1 MKMARTVG
9 MESLEQKI
17 EKAQGRV
24 SRTKAVYDSAVDDL
38 QKLLDKRTALQT
50 EELVKSITNSS
61 KSYEEIMQF
70 ITENNEDNA

>member
-1 MKMARTVG
+1 MARTVG

>member
-1 MKMARTVG
+1 MARTVG

-24 SRTKAVYDSAVDDL
+24 SRTKAVYDSAVDVL